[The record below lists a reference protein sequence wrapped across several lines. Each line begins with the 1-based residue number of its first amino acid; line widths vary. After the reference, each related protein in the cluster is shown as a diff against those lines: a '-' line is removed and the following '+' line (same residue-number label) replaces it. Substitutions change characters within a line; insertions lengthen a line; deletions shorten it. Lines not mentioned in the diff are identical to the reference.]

1 MGEEL
6 KRKPDGTPAENQ
18 RGTDSRG
25 TGTDRPGTRAEQNPG
40 ASASRTGTDARAGA
54 DRPGT
59 GTQKEPSKKPDGL
72 PILKEAPPVPAEP
85 KKKQRRKPK
94 KKEPE
99 PSFNAEQISALIMT
113 ASGIIASRP
122 GMEIWALRPEEANQL
137 SAPIANMVEKSEK
150 LKNMGEYADAIALVT
165 ASLMIFAPRAV
176 VYADQQ
182 KKKKIARNGGVQL
195 VDTRKQKPRG
205 NDQKGEGGRS
215 AGKPDGHDAAHAPVD
230 GTSIFDSIPGTI

>member
-6 KRKPDGTPAENQ
+6 KRKPNGTPAENQ
-18 RGTDSRG
+18 GSTDPRG
-25 TGTDRPGTRAEQNPG
+25 TGGAGTRAEQNPG
-40 ASASRTGTDARAGA
+40 TPASRAGTDSRAGA
-54 DRPGT
+54 DRPGTGT

-72 PILKEAPPVPAEP
+72 PAVKEAPPVPAEP

-137 SAPIANMVEKSEK
+137 STPIANMVEKSEK

-205 NDQKGEGGRS
+205 NDQKGESGRS
-215 AGKPDGHDAAHAPVD
+215 AGKPAGHDAAHAPVD